1 MDRIKRYKEV
11 FVEADFLTTRDDIIR
26 EVVKVSD
33 DTYKVRMNH
42 PVFGDTIE
50 IFEIDESDNTLCLR
64 SVFPIEMQDSAEEFA
79 MVSDY
84 YNNFLLEGENTYIDY
99 YNKQVGYFLLSRNV
113 GIYPVGEIEL

>member
-99 YNKQVGYFLLSRNV
+99 YNKEVGYFLLSRNV
-113 GIYPVGEIEL
+113 GIYPVGEIGL